1 MLNFRKI
8 ILKPVI
14 TEKSTMLRDRSN
26 KFVFVVHPHANKNQI
41 KDAIEEFFNVKVRK
55 INTCNVRGKVKT
67 RFRRAGRFSG
77 KQADRKKAIVTLA
90 KGDTIDIVDQV

>member
-14 TEKSTMLRDRSN
+14 TEKSTLLRENSN
-26 KFVFVVHPHANKNQI
+26 KFVFEVNPDANKNQI
-41 KDAIEEFFNVKVRK
+41 KQAIEEFFNVKVKK
-55 INTCNVRGKVKT
+55 INTSISRGKTKT

-77 KQADRKKAIVTLA
+77 KLPDRKRAIVTLA
-90 KGDTIDIVDQV
+90 KGDSIDIIDQV